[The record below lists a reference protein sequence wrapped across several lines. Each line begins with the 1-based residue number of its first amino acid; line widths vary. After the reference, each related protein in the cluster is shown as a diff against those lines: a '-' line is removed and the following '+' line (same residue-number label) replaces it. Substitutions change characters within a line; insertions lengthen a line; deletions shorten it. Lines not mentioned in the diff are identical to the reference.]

1 MKAKY
6 SIIVPVYNEQESIP
20 LFVDAVTPIM
30 KELNDEYEVIFVNDG
45 SKDNTLNVLKN
56 HANKDEH
63 IKYISFA
70 RNFGQQAAIFCG
82 LEHSSGEAV
91 IIMDVDLQ
99 DPVEVIPLMIDK
111 WKEGYE
117 VVHGKRTKR
126 KGETF
131 FKKITSSIYLKFLQ
145 TISGLKIPKN
155 VGEFKLLDRK
165 VVNVINSMPE
175 HDRYLRGLTSWIG
188 FKQTEVEFER
198 KERQAGET
206 KYTLKKLL
214 KLAGNGIISFSTWPL
229 SIAMKSGILFGFL
242 SIACFITFI
251 VLVCCKIFLPLTAWL
266 FPTITLMFSILF
278 IIIGFNNIYLRRTY
292 EETRNRPRYIVSET
306 KNFDENN

>member
-206 KYTLKKLL
+206 KYTLKKMLR
-214 KLAGNGIISFSTWPL
+214 LAGKSIVSYSTWPL
-229 SIAMKSGILFGFL
+229 TLSMKTGLIFGFL

-251 VLVCCKIFLPLTAWL
+251 VLACCKIFLPLAAWL

-278 IIIGFNNIYLRRTY
+278 VIIGFNNIYLRRTY
-292 EETRNRPRYIVSET
+292 EEARNRPRYIVSET

>member
-145 TISGLKIPKN
+145 TISGMKTPKN

-278 IIIGFNNIYLRRTY
+278 VIIGFNNIYLRRTY

>member
-6 SIIVPVYNEQESIP
+6 SIIVPVYNEQESVP
-20 LFVDAVTPIM
+20 LFVEAINPIM
-30 KELNDEYEVIFVNDG
+30 NNLNEEYEIIFVNDG
-45 SKDNTLNVLKN
+45 SKDNTLNILKN
-56 HANKDEH
+56 YANKDHH
-63 IKYISFA
+63 IKYINFA

-82 LEHSSGEAV
+82 LEHSSGDAV
-91 IIMDVDLQ
+91 VIMDVDLQ

-117 VVHGKRTKR
+117 IVHGKRTKR

-131 FKKITSSIYLKFLQ
+131 FKKITTSMYLKFLQ
-145 TISGLKIPKN
+145 SISGLKIPKN

-165 VVNVINSMPE
+165 VVDVINAMPE

-206 KYTLKKLL
+206 KYTLKKMLR
-214 KLAGNGIISFSTWPL
+214 LAGNGIISYSTWPL
-229 SIAMKSGILFGFL
+229 SLSMKTGITFGFL
-242 SIACFITFI
+242 SLVCFITFI
-251 VLVCCKIFLPLTAWL
+251 VLACCKIFLPLTAWL
-266 FPTITLMFSILF
+266 FPTIVLMFSIMF
-278 IIIGFNNIYLRRTY
+278 VIIGFNNIYLRRTY
-292 EETRNRPRYIVSET
+292 EETRNRPRYIVEET
-306 KNFDENN
+306 KNFDNE